1 MNKHILEH
9 LKSTDPVLN
18 NLIDQVGECTLSPR
32 KNEPFDVLASSIIS
46 QQLSEKAATSIKNKL
61 LEKIRKERPLLP
73 EYFVDLNI
81 EDMRLCG
88 ISNAKAKYILLIAE
102 QCLNGSFDV
111 SQFDNKDDKYI
122 IDKLINIKGV
132 GLWTAEMFLI
142 FCLGKLDVF
151 SVNDAGL
158 KRAIKDLYG
167 IKHIENEKKILKLTN
182 NWKPY
187 RSVASWYLWRHID

>member
-46 QQLSEKAATSIKNKL
+46 QQLSEKAATSIKNRL
-61 LEKIRKERPLLP
+61 LNKIGRERPLLS

-81 EDMRLCG
+81 EDIRACG
-88 ISNAKAKYILLIAE
+88 ISNAKAKYILLLAE

-111 SQFDNKDDKYI
+111 SQFDGKDNKSI
-122 IDKLINIKGV
+122 IDELIKIKGV

-142 FCLGKLDVF
+142 FCLGKQDVF
-151 SVNDAGL
+151 SINDAGL
-158 KRAIKDLYG
+158 KRAIKGLYG
-167 IKHIENEKKILKLTN
+167 TKYIESEKTILKLTK

-187 RSVASWYLWRHID
+187 RSIASWYLWRHID